1 MGLILESRL
10 VAREISRASHPPER
24 GSSTIERDV
33 LLASLSRVV
42 VVVVVA
48 SDARGDRV
56 EIEAQF
62 RRVGRASRVGLGRP
76 PRWTNDD
83 WWLRRMGRQTRGED
97 ARARDEYE
105 TRGRKNYF
113 HAGAFAAASRRV
125 TGVRSVDA
133 SPVERSRDST
143 DRESSTSPTRDASG
157 MDGRARG
164 RSFATTR
171 ARDDARRRDARRDA
185 R

>member
-1 MGLILESRL
+1 
-10 VAREISRASHPPER
+10 
-24 GSSTIERDV
+24 
-33 LLASLSRVV
+33 
-42 VVVVVA
+42 
-48 SDARGDRV
+48 
-56 EIEAQF
+56 
-62 RRVGRASRVGLGRP
+62 
-76 PRWTNDD
+76 
-83 WWLRRMGRQTRGED
+83 MGRQTRGED

-157 MDGRARG
+157 MDGRTRG

-171 ARDDARRRDARRDA
+171 ARRRRARTRRATRRAITKLNHTDRVVSRVIARRVRRRSTDPSIHPRAFARPRRRSSGPPARRLIFHVQTA
-185 R
+185 RHTRAGSRSTPTSGPAGHHPTILTM